1 MAKITRG
8 NPENFANIRSNIYNH
23 FVKVENP
30 KAFIFVSGQLSR
42 DKDGNLVGVGDMAA
56 QTRQAIQNIENI
68 LGSAGATLDDVVQVV
83 VYTTDMRL
91 FKESCEARM
100 EFFKNSL
107 PTSTTI
113 EVQHLTEPLLMI
125 EIQALAVI

>member
-1 MAKITRG
+1 MVKITRG
-8 NPENFANIRSNIYNH
+8 NPANLANVRSNIYNH

-42 DKDGNLVGVGDMAA
+42 DKEGQLSGIGDMAA
-56 QTRQAIQNIENI
+56 QTRQAIKNIESV
-68 LGSAGATLDDVVQVV
+68 LETAGAKLTDIVQVV

-100 EFFKNSL
+100 EFFKDPL
-107 PTSTTI
+107 PTSTTV
-113 EVQHLTEPLLMI
+113 EVQHLTDPLLMI